1 MKMNQRTLIN
11 PIAFIGKGLFANKD
25 VEVMVYPAKA
35 NSGISFKIQGCNKT
49 RLLLKIDRMGG
60 YYTSSCFS
68 TGKGN
73 IVMVEHLLSALVGN
87 GIYNADI
94 VIKPAFLF
102 LKPKKGSPANNFDI
116 PLLDGSALP
125 LVNALRNNIK
135 ELPVPQRFIVPKETI
150 YFSESKSFYNSFV
163 EISPC
168 KEENELNYYLL
179 HMDEL
184 RAINQGFKISNCTDI
199 VYNNEIAPCRT
210 YGSIAYNKEIYQGAN
225 EENCIGYDYFTGAIY
240 QGEGWLRFPDELIRH
255 KLLDM
260 IGDFAVLG
268 YPLRARIEAANPGH
282 DFNRHFCTYLLK
294 NCRDKFEIKEE

>member
-1 MKMNQRTLIN
+1 MNYQRILIN
-11 PIAFIGKGLFANKD
+11 PIAFIGKGLFTSKD

-35 NSGISFKIQGCNKT
+35 NNGITFKIQGCNKT
-49 RLLLKIDRMGG
+49 RLSLKIDRLGG

-73 IVMVEHLLSALVGN
+73 IIMIEHLLSALAGN

-94 VIKPAFLF
+94 IVKPAFIF
-102 LKPKKGSPANNFDI
+102 PKPKKGTPANNFDI

-125 LVNALRNNIK
+125 IVEALRNNIK
-135 ELPVPQRFIVPKETI
+135 ELAVPQRYIVPKETI
-150 YFSESKSFYNSFV
+150 YLHEGNSFI

-168 KEENELNYYLL
+168 KEDNKLNHYFLY
-179 HMDEL
+179 MNEL
-184 RAINQGFKISNCTDI
+184 RAANQSFKISNCTDTI
-199 VYNNEIAPCRT
+199 YNNEIAPCRT

-225 EENCIGYDYFTGAIY
+225 EENCIGYDFFTGAIY
-240 QGEGWLRFPDELIRH
+240 QGESWLRFPDELIRH

-268 YPLRARIEAANPGH
+268 YPLKARVEVANPGH

-294 NCRDKFEIKEE
+294 NCRDKFEIKEG